1 MEYKHTFKRF
11 LQRIAIDISRKMDYR
26 SIDKSSHGKECFTI
40 CQKLISNPESEL
52 IVSPLTAKRYIKND
66 ESSIFVIIQGRT
78 VQIIN
83 HIYSYS
89 IHLDDKTYER
99 VIATFNHE
107 QEKRCVKLESEAEVN
122 IKHSLKNIINN
133 LQN

>member
-11 LQRIAIDISRKMDYR
+11 LQRIAIDISRKLDYR
-26 SIDKSSHGKECFTI
+26 YFDKSTHVKECFLI
-40 CQKLISNPESEL
+40 CQKLINNPESEL
-52 IVSPLTAKRYIKND
+52 IVSPLTGKRYIKND

-107 QEKRCVKLESEAEVN
+107 QEKRCIRLESEAEVN

-133 LQN
+133 LQK

>member
-1 MEYKHTFKRF
+1 
-11 LQRIAIDISRKMDYR
+11 MDYR

-89 IHLDDKTYER
+89 IHLDEKMYER

-107 QEKRCVKLESEAEVN
+107 QEKRCLKLESEVEVN
-122 IKHSLKNIINN
+122 IKHSLKNIISN
-133 LQN
+133 L

>member
-107 QEKRCVKLESEAEVN
+107 QEKRCIKLESEAEVN

-133 LQN
+133 LQK

>member
-1 MEYKHTFKRF
+1 M
-11 LQRIAIDISRKMDYR
+11 
-26 SIDKSSHGKECFTI
+26 DKSSHGKECFTI
-40 CQKLISNPESEL
+40 CQKLICNPESEL
-52 IVSPLTAKRYIKND
+52 IVSPLTSKRYIKND

-89 IHLDDKTYER
+89 IHLDDKTHER

-107 QEKRCVKLESEAEVN
+107 QEKRCIKLESEAEVN

-133 LQN
+133 LQK

>member
-89 IHLDDKTYER
+89 IHLNDKTYER

-133 LQN
+133 LQK

>member
-1 MEYKHTFKRF
+1 MEYKHIFKRF

-133 LQN
+133 LQK

>member
-89 IHLDDKTYER
+89 IHLDEKMYER

-107 QEKRCVKLESEAEVN
+107 QEKRCLKLESEVEVN
-122 IKHSLKNIINN
+122 IKHSLKNIISN
-133 LQN
+133 L

>member
-107 QEKRCVKLESEAEVN
+107 QEKRCLKLESEVEVN
-122 IKHSLKNIINN
+122 IKHSLKNIISN
-133 LQN
+133 L

>member
-11 LQRIAIDISRKMDYR
+11 LQRIAIDISRKLDYR
-26 SIDKSSHGKECFTI
+26 SFDKSTHGKECFLI
-40 CQKLISNPESEL
+40 CQKLINNPESEL
-52 IVSPLTAKRYIKND
+52 IVSPLTGKRYIKND

-107 QEKRCVKLESEAEVN
+107 QEKRCIRLESEAEVN

-133 LQN
+133 LQK

>member
-133 LQN
+133 LQK

>member
-1 MEYKHTFKRF
+1 MTKFFRKLWIRF
-11 LQRIAIDISRKMDYR
+11 FIRVSRKIHP
-26 SIDKSSHGKECFTI
+26 SIESLEENEKLASAI
-40 CQKLISNPESEL
+40 CRTLIKHPESTFL
-52 IVSPLTAKRYIKND
+52 IAPLSQKRYIKND
-66 ESSIFVIIQGRT
+66 ESNIFVIIQGRT

-89 IHLDDKTYER
+89 IHLDEKTYER
-99 VIATFNHE
+99 VMATFNHE
-107 QEKRCVKLESEAEVN
+107 QEKRCLKLESEVEVN

>member
-11 LQRIAIDISRKMDYR
+11 FQRIAIDITRKLDYR
-26 SIDKSSHGKECFTI
+26 TMDKSTYGKECFLI
-40 CQKLISNPESEL
+40 CQKLIENMESEL
-52 IVSPLTAKRYIKND
+52 IVSPLTGKRYIKNN

-99 VIATFNHE
+99 IISTFNHE
-107 QEKRCVKLESEAEVN
+107 QEKRCIKLESEAEVN

-133 LQN
+133 LQK

>member
-11 LQRIAIDISRKMDYR
+11 LQRIAIDVTRKFDYHSMDR
-26 SIDKSSHGKECFTI
+26 STHAKECFLI
-40 CQKLISNPESEL
+40 CQKLIENSESEL

-66 ESSIFVIIQGRT
+66 ESSIFVMIQGRT

-83 HIYSYS
+83 HVYCYS
-89 IHLDDKTYER
+89 IHLDEKTYER

-107 QEKRCVKLESEAEVN
+107 QEKRCLSLESDVEIN
-122 IKHSLKNIINN
+122 IKHSLKNIINT
-133 LQN
+133 LQK

>member
-1 MEYKHTFKRF
+1 MEYKHIFKRF

-89 IHLDDKTYER
+89 IHLDEKMYER

-107 QEKRCVKLESEAEVN
+107 QEKRCLKLESEVEVN
-122 IKHSLKNIINN
+122 IKHSLKNIISN
-133 LQN
+133 L

>member
-1 MEYKHTFKRF
+1 MEYKHIFKRF
-11 LQRIAIDISRKMDYR
+11 LQRIAIDITRKLDYTVK
-26 SIDKSSHGKECFTI
+26 DKSSHGKECFTI
-40 CQKLISNPESEL
+40 CQKLINNPESEL

-89 IHLDDKTYER
+89 IHLDDKTFEM

-107 QEKRCVKLESEAEVN
+107 QEKRCIKLESEAEVN

-133 LQN
+133 LQK

>member
-11 LQRIAIDISRKMDYR
+11 LQRIAIDITRKLDYR
-26 SIDKSSHGKECFTI
+26 TMDKSAHGKECFSI
-40 CQKLISNPESEL
+40 CQKLIGNPESEL

-66 ESSIFVIIQGRT
+66 VSNIFVIIQGRT

-89 IHLDDKTYER
+89 IHLDEKTYER
-99 VIATFNHE
+99 VMATFNQE
-107 QEKRCVKLESEAEVN
+107 QEKRCLKLESEVEVN

-133 LQN
+133 LQK

>member
-11 LQRIAIDISRKMDYR
+11 LQRIAIDMTRKLDYHA
-26 SIDKSSHGKECFTI
+26 IDKSAHSKECFSI

-52 IVSPLTAKRYIKND
+52 IVSPLTSKRYIKND
-66 ESSIFVIIQGRT
+66 VSNIFVIIQGRT

-89 IHLDDKTYER
+89 IHLDEKTYEK
-99 VIATFNHE
+99 VMITFNNE
-107 QEKRCVKLESEAEVN
+107 QEKRCIKLESEVDVN

-133 LQN
+133 L

>member
-11 LQRIAIDISRKMDYR
+11 LQRIAIDMTRKLDYHA
-26 SIDKSSHGKECFTI
+26 IDKSAHSKECFSI

-52 IVSPLTAKRYIKND
+52 IVSPLTSKRYIKND
-66 ESSIFVIIQGRT
+66 VSNIFVIIQGRT

-89 IHLDDKTYER
+89 IHLDEKTYEK
-99 VIATFNHE
+99 VMITFNNE
-107 QEKRCVKLESEAEVN
+107 QEKRCIKLESEVEVN

-133 LQN
+133 L